1 MTPAKE
7 PMKPSDRKK
16 PYCTDITWEGRAD
29 CKHCAIRQRVL
40 FSEVSNEDLDE
51 VLHTIDHLCYPAHA
65 ALYQLGETGKSIFT
79 IRSGLV
85 KLIQYLPNGNQRIVR
100 LLKPGSVAGLELV
113 VGQDYR
119 HTAIA
124 LENTKVCRIPMA
136 AIEHLGID
144 HPQLSHQMALRWQQS
159 VDDAERFIT
168 ELSTGTA
175 ESRVAHLLLL
185 LQSESS
191 KGNCRAI
198 SREDMGAMLGITT
211 ETASRVMADFK
222 RRGITQDISAHHCQ
236 CDTTKLHQIISE
248 Q

>member
-1 MTPAKE
+1 
-7 PMKPSDRKK
+7 MKQSERKK

-29 CKHCAIRQRVL
+29 CKHCAIRERVL
-40 FSEVSNEDLDE
+40 FSEISNEDLDD

-65 ALYQLGETGKSIFT
+65 ALYQLGETGKSVFT

-144 HPQLSHQMALRWQQS
+144 HPQLSRQMALRWQQS

-175 ESRVAHLLLL
+175 ESRVAHLLLLL

-236 CDTTKLHQIISE
+236 CDATKLHQIISE